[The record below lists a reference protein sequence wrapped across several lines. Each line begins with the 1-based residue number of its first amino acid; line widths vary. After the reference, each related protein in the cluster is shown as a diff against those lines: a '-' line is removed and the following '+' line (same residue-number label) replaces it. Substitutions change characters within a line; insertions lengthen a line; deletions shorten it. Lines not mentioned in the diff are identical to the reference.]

1 MKLVIKIGQPISVAL
16 AGKGL
21 LEHHLGNDPR
31 SHSSAGPTLSGY
43 IKRRVAGATLA
54 KEEIFSGGVGQD
66 RKLVGLGLCL
76 RVYILCRCPHGS
88 D

>member
-21 LEHHLGNDPR
+21 LEHHLGNDLGPFV
-31 SHSSAGPTLSGY
+31 AGPTLSGY

-66 RKLVGLGLCL
+66 RKLVGPGLCL